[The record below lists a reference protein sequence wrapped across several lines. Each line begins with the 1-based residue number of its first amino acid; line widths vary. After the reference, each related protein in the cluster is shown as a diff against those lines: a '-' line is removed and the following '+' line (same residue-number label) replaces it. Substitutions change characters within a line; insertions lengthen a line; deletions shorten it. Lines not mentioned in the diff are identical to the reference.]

1 MAGTG
6 TKLWA
11 TGDTVTATQFQTY
24 LQDQVVSVFD
34 DSSARDAAFGG
45 AGEPTL
51 AEGMLCYLEDTN
63 EFQIYSGS
71 AWVSLLDLD
80 TWSVSSGAYTIKGDV
95 TVGENDTGHDV
106 KFYGATDGKYMLWDE
121 SDDEFI
127 ISGQVGI
134 GVTDPSQPLVVRPD
148 SNDAVAINVIANTDG
163 SDTGAV
169 QIGLSSY
176 NNTSDTYVGA
186 AIGAI
191 EYDDADR
198 RSHLAFFTRGANTD
212 SASTERLRI
221 TSGGNVGIG
230 TTTPEHPLEV
240 SSSANDD
247 EAIRITNA
255 NESATGEVF
264 LGFAP
269 RADSAD
275 STNPQA
281 AISALE
287 YDSADHRAHLVFY
300 TNGSNTDSAPTER
313 MRISSGGKTLLGK
326 FYTFDT
332 VSSMPLQVHYGI
344 ATRSETSGSSSQVN
358 FYNPNGRVGYI
369 STSGTTT
376 TFSTSSDYRLKE
388 NVVEMSGAVD
398 RVNALRPVRFNWIAD
413 SDNTI
418 FDGFLAHEVSSV
430 VPEAIT
436 GEKDA
441 MRTVAATEAVEAS
454 FDGDGNEISPAVDAQ
469 PEREEIDAQGIDQSK
484 LVPLLVGAIQEL
496 TARLETLESA

>member
-191 EYDDADR
+191 EYDDTDR
-198 RSHLAFFTRGANTD
+198 RSHLVFFTRG
-212 SASTERLRI
+212 
-221 TSGGNVGIG
+221 
-230 TTTPEHPLEV
+230 
-240 SSSANDD
+240 
-247 EAIRITNA
+247 
-255 NESATGEVF
+255 
-264 LGFAP
+264 
-269 RADSAD
+269 
-275 STNPQA
+275 
-281 AISALE
+281 
-287 YDSADHRAHLVFY
+287 
-300 TNGSNTDSAPTER
+300 SNSDSAPTER
-313 MRISSGGKTLLGK
+313 MRINSGGKTLLGK

-344 ATRSETSGSSSQVN
+344 ATRSETSTSNSQVN

-369 STSGTTT
+369 STSGTST